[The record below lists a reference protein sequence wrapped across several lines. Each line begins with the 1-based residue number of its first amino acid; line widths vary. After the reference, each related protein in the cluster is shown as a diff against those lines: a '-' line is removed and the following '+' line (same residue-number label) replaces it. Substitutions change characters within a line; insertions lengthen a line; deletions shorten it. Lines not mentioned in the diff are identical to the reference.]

1 MDTRRTEKWHVGKEI
16 PIALILAMLLQT
28 GGWIWWAAT
37 MSAKMDSLS
46 FQVASLTSA
55 QYTQT
60 DATKDHAL
68 WAQQISDI
76 DRRLDNLEGK
86 K

>member
-1 MDTRRTEKWHVGKEI
+1 MENRRSEYWHVGKEI
-16 PIALILAMLLQT
+16 PIALILGMVLQT

-37 MSAKMDSLS
+37 MSSKLDNLVY
-46 FQVASLTSA
+46 QVAALTSA

-60 DATKDHAL
+60 DAQKDHAL

-76 DRRLDNLEGK
+76 NRRLNILEGSQ
-86 K
+86 